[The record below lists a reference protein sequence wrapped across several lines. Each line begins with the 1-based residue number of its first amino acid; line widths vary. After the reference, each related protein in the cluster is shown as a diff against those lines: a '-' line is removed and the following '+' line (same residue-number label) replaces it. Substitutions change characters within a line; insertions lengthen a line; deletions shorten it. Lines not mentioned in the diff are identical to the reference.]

1 MSYWAVAQTETRREH
16 IARQFLM
23 RAGFVTYCPRIKR
36 QGSIVPLFPSY
47 LFIQIESAWYQA
59 RWSVGIRKILMSG
72 EAPAHMADDIID
84 AIRGREIDGLVT
96 LPRAPRLK
104 PGQKVRVVRG
114 SFEGLVGIYDGMS
127 GIDRER
133 ILLDLL
139 GRKVQV
145 TLAGRDVVAA
155 ELAK

>member
-1 MSYWAVAQTETRREH
+1 
-16 IARQFLM
+16 
-23 RAGFVTYCPRIKR
+23 
-36 QGSIVPLFPSY
+36 
-47 LFIQIESAWYQA
+47 
-59 RWSVGIRKILMSG
+59 MSG

-155 ELAK
+155 LQKTESAARLRGLSLDRWVASA